1 MARLPFVVE
10 PRLRPIIEK
19 IGTPESGIIEVER
32 RGYLTAG
39 EKNFVQQIQQD
50 DNSASSV
57 ISLSRKISRE
67 YSMGLEKAYNLVT
80 SMMTGDQFEDEEL
93 LRVAEKQFATEV
105 QEVIAALTASNSRS
119 ELVQAACMLMKR
131 VDGDFQIE
139 DVVSLHP
146 DLVSGLSQ
154 LYRDEENRSI
164 EKLKQNSEQEDTNSS
179 VEEIEKKQSRK
190 KADG

>member
-10 PRLRPIIEK
+10 PRLKPIIEK
-19 IGTPESGIIEVER
+19 IGTLESGIIEVER

-80 SMMTGDQFEDEEL
+80 SMMTGEQFEDEEL

-154 LYRDEENRSI
+154 LYKDEENRSI